1 MKQKARKLLSLL
13 MAFAIVCSMIPAA
26 LAEGEGGGKNP
37 TPVTHDPETH
47 TTFTYKKN
55 GANTHLK
62 KCASEGC
69 PYEVTEDCSAEATAS
84 YEHNAWSHYKSCQ
97 HCKELFGESNHVKD
111 ASKGEAYY
119 NDARHSYTCS
129 VCGYAGC
136 LEEHDKKYESV
147 SGTQHKWYCTLC
159 QNAETDYGQVEN
171 HRFVRGVCLDCG
183 HKAAEADY
191 TLEISGADVVGV
203 GQTISLT
210 AVVKDGAGAPVAPQP
225 TVTWSSGSQ
234 NVSVSDSGSVTGLQV
249 GSAKIT
255 ATASFDNGATVSDS
269 IVIDVVE
276 AVESLTLNPT
286 SLTLNV
292 GQSATIAAT
301 TVPTG
306 VEVFFTS
313 SDRTV
318 ATVTPVGGEV
328 TAKKAGTAT
337 ITAKAGDKTATCTV
351 TVTDKGISISVSKA
365 TLTSLRDEA
374 TLKVT
379 ATGFPTTVDTSKT
392 TWSVS
397 SGSSYV
403 DLSRS
408 TGTSITVYP
417 VSKGTA
423 TIKASLT
430 VDGTTYSD
438 TCTIKV
444 SYSTEIEAEAMVYN
458 TNPGYGLGEV
468 DDDGEDS
475 VIDQI
480 YDAVRSVSGKR
491 ESLYYV
497 TFDTVRVSG
506 KGELDAST
514 KDEYY
519 YDEDDAEDER
529 GELLSDV
536 VFTPDEDY
544 EGDVSFTFKA
554 YYDTGRN
561 DYYTGV
567 VTFEVKEGEA
577 ADGGDILY
585 MAQKGDDVELDVED
599 FEEFWNDEYS
609 KGSLE
614 YVVFTSVSSGS
625 LYDADDDKL
634 SRDEECYVEPGKRQT
649 ALEGV
654 YFTPKKNFTG
664 AVTIGFTATGTTKSS
679 SKTTSDLKG
688 NVLILYTD
696 GEVSDIDY
704 QISAN
709 AEVTLDDADF
719 TAIYKDATDT
729 SSKNPTVYIRFL
741 EVPKNGTLYYNYNSK
756 TGRGTELK
764 TSNIGRYFFSNK
776 SSASYGIEDVTYV
789 ANSKGTADSIKYAAY
804 SSSSSGSLQYIGTIN
819 FGGTSSTPVTVSLN
833 CTSTSLRFQS
843 STFYAGT
850 SLLTTSSYIVFGT
863 PTSGTLY
870 KNYTGTTG
878 TRVSNADHFAY
889 STSSALGV
897 QAISTLTY
905 VPATGYTGVVEI
917 PFTSYNVKGG
927 TTSGTVRINV
937 TAVRVTFSDLSTTNW
952 AYQYV
957 APLAAAGVINGYED
971 GTFRPANNVTYAE
984 ILKMVMLATGYSEQA
999 KTGSH
1004 WASGYMSRAITDGIL
1019 SGQVSLDSAADRN
1032 AVAAIV
1038 AKAMKLSP
1046 ITTGYNPFA
1055 DSTDGY
1061 ARALYNAGI
1070 ITGYVENN
1078 KTYYKGST
1086 LISRAEIATIIFRV
1100 SNAYHG

>member
-13 MAFAIVCSMIPAA
+13 MAFAIVCGMIPAA
-26 LAEGEGGGKNP
+26 LAENTEPTPSEGDNIEWGSWSSAECTSENKEHTPGETTITAAATCGKAGSATRTCTTCQATQTGTIPATGEHNPGSEYITENGKHYKKCTVCGGK
-37 TPVTHDPETH
+37 
-47 TTFTYKKN
+47 
-55 GANTHLK
+55 
-62 KCASEGC
+62 ASEG
-69 PYEVTEDCSAEATAS
+69 EDC
-84 YEHNAWSHYKSCQ
+84 
-97 HCKELFGESNHVKD
+97 
-111 ASKGEAYY
+111 
-119 NDARHSYTCS
+119 
-129 VCGYAGC
+129 
-136 LEEHDKKYESV
+136 
-147 SGTQHKWYCTLC
+147 
-159 QNAETDYGQVEN
+159 
-171 HRFVRGVCLDCG
+171 
-183 HKAAEADY
+183 KAAEGAAGYKSDLHNHWQICAVCKQMIGEKADHAWGTPIPTQGKDALHTVNCTICLY
-191 TLEISGADVVGV
+191 SCEEPHKFDPITHKCPCGKEETVPVPATGISLNPTTLALKV
-203 GQTISLT
+203 GQTSSLRAT
-210 AVVKDGAGAPVAPQP
+210 LTPDGATD
-225 TVTWSSGSQ
+225 TVTWSTSNAG
-234 NVSVSDSGSVTGLQV
+234 V
-249 GSAKIT
+249 
-255 ATASFDNGATVSDS
+255 ATVS
-269 IVIDVVE
+269 
-276 AVESLTLNPT
+276 
-286 SLTLNV
+286 
-292 GQSATIAAT
+292 G
-301 TVPTG
+301 G
-306 VEVFFTS
+306 
-313 SDRTV
+313 
-318 ATVTPVGGEV
+318 TVTAVAP
-328 TAKKAGTAT
+328 GTAT
-337 ITAKAGDKTATCTV
+337 ITAKVSDTIKATCSV
-351 TVTDKGISISVSKA
+351 TVTAVQGISISVSKA

-491 ESLYYV
+491 DSLYYV

-614 YVVFTSVSSGS
+614 YVVFTSVSSGN

-878 TRVSNADHFAY
+878 TRVSSADHFAY

-1070 ITGYVENN
+1070 ITGYVENG